1 MSIRY
6 ATVLDTGTGDPFSIA
21 VCESCGLG
29 QTQPVP
35 TNWERYYPAAY
46 HGGRHGATAAYCMRR
61 RMRWVE
67 QIAGNAQG
75 RRLLDIGCGDGSF
88 LLRARQQGWRVA
100 GTELKPEIARRSGLD
115 VRATLAE
122 VAEIGPMDCVTLW
135 HSLEH
140 MSDPVATV
148 RAAVTLLNPEGFV
161 LMAVPD
167 AGGLQA
173 STFAEDW
180 LHLDVP
186 RHLFHFTRPSLVRL
200 AEASGLRPLR
210 IWHQELE
217 YDLLGWSQSAL
228 NRISS
233 TPSAYFDQLRG
244 RPKVQG
250 ALPRILTVAGGT
262 ALSACAL
269 PLVLLGT
276 LLKRGGTLV
285 LAAQKS

>member
-1 MSIRY
+1 MSLRY
-6 ATVLDTGTGDPFSIA
+6 ATVHDTGTGDPFSIA
-21 VCESCGLG
+21 ACGSCGLG

-35 TNWERYYPAAY
+35 TNLDRYYPAAY
-46 HGGRHGATAAYCMRR
+46 HGGRHGATAAYCIRR
-61 RMRWVE
+61 RMSWV
-67 QIAGNAQG
+67 QKIAGNAQG

-88 LLRARQQGWRVA
+88 LLRARQHGWRVA
-100 GTELKPEIARRSGLD
+100 GTELKPEMGRQSGLD

-140 MSDPVATV
+140 MNDPVATV
-148 RAAVTLLNPEGFV
+148 RSAVTLLQPEGFV
-161 LMAVPD
+161 LIAVPD

-173 STFAEDW
+173 LAFAGDW

-186 RHLFHFTRPSLVRL
+186 RHLFHFTRASLLRL

-228 NRISS
+228 NRMSS
-233 TPSAYFDQLRG
+233 TPNAYFDQLRG
-244 RPKVQG
+244 RPPVQG
-250 ALPRILTVAGGT
+250 ALPRILTFAGGT
-262 ALSACAL
+262 VLSACAL

-276 LLKRGGTLV
+276 LLGRGGTLV

>member
-1 MSIRY
+1 MS
-6 ATVLDTGTGDPFSIA
+6 
-21 VCESCGLG
+21 
-29 QTQPVP
+29 
-35 TNWERYYPAAY
+35 
-46 HGGRHGATAAYCMRR
+46 
-61 RMRWVE
+61 WVH
-67 QIAGNAQG
+67 QVAGKAQG

-88 LLRARQQGWRVA
+88 LLRAREEGWRVA
-100 GTELKPEIARRSGLD
+100 GTELKPEMGRQSGLD

-148 RAAVTLLNPEGFV
+148 RSAVTLLQPEGFV
-161 LMAVPD
+161 LIAVPD

-173 STFAEDW
+173 LAFAGDW

-186 RHLFHFTRPSLVRL
+186 RHLFHFTRTSLLRL
-200 AEASGLRPLR
+200 AEASGLRPLK

-228 NRISS
+228 NRMSS
-233 TPSAYFDQLRG
+233 RPNAFFDQLRG
-244 RPKVQG
+244 RPAVQG
-250 ALPRILTVAGGT
+250 ALPRILTLAGGT
-262 ALSACAL
+262 VLSACAL

-276 LLKRGGTLV
+276 LVRRGGTLI

>member
-1 MSIRY
+1 MSIRH
-6 ATVLDTGTGDPFSIA
+6 ATVRDTGTGDPFSIA
-21 VCESCGLG
+21 VCGSCGLG
-29 QTQPVP
+29 HTQPVP
-35 TNWERYYPAAY
+35 TNWERYYPEAY
-46 HGGRHGATAAYCMRR
+46 HGGRHGATAAYCIRR
-61 RMRWVE
+61 RMRWVQ
-67 QIAGNAQG
+67 QIAGTAQG

-88 LLRARQQGWRVA
+88 LLQARQQGWRVA
-100 GTELKPEIARRSGLD
+100 GTELKPEMARRSGLD

-122 VAEIGPMDCVTLW
+122 VDEIGPMDCVTLW

-140 MSDPVATV
+140 MTDPVETV
-148 RAAVTLLNPEGFV
+148 RSAVALLQPAGFV
-161 LMAVPD
+161 LIAVPD

-173 STFAEDW
+173 SAFAGDW

-186 RHLFHFTRPSLVRL
+186 RHLFHFTRTSLVKL

-233 TPSAYFDQLRG
+233 TPNTYFDQLRG
-244 RPKVQG
+244 RPPAQG
-250 ALPRILTVAGGT
+250 AIPRLLTFAGGSV
-262 ALSACAL
+262 LSACAL
-269 PLVLLGT
+269 PLVLLST
-276 LLKRGGTLV
+276 LLGRGGTLI